1 MRFGRKYPNFLSI
14 MSKENKKQQIV
25 KHCVY
30 CGTRIE
36 ENKIYCPKC
45 GKLVVKI
52 EPSKEKRRLQKI
64 EAKPPQKKIVSRKCS
79 SCGSIVNSSVLEQCP
94 ICNTKLEKIPKL
106 QKAKSSETHLNK
118 TGYVF
123 TNKKLVPEQR
133 FTIKKDTWNFR
144 EGISVFGN
152 SIMIYVVI
160 RLLITMLLT
169 LQLDS
174 SDPIDLNITTILL
187 SQIRDVIFGLYP
199 LWYIYSKKHNFQK
212 LRLNFKARP
221 FLIALLTGVIGSIG
235 LIIIDNFSSLLIQFM
250 YDSGINF
257 FDIFSYLANQSLVI
271 HNADLIWVIL
281 LMVIL
286 SLSAISTEL
295 VFRGVLHNTLKERF
309 ANDLL
314 GRSSVVFIIALIYS
328 VLFLLFTLPI
338 GIYFFLVNLMFFIFL
353 GILYEV
359 NKNIL
364 TTIIASIIYNIFYII
379 LIVYF

>member
-1 MRFGRKYPNFLSI
+1 MCFSRKYPNFLSI
-14 MSKENKKQQIV
+14 MSKENEKQQIV

-30 CGTRIE
+30 CGTQIE
-36 ENKIYCPKC
+36 ESKIYCPKC

-52 EPSKEKRRLQKI
+52 EPSKGT
-64 EAKPPQKKIVSRKCS
+64 KPPQKKTVSRKCS
-79 SCGSIVNSSVLEQCP
+79 GCGSIITSSVLEQCP

-106 QKAKSSETHLNK
+106 QKTQSSETHLNK

-123 TNKKLVPEQR
+123 TNKKLVPEQK
-133 FTIKKDTWNFR
+133 FIIKKETWNFR

-152 SIMIYVVI
+152 SLMVYIII

-169 LQLDS
+169 LQLES

-187 SQIRDVIFGLYP
+187 SQIPDVLFGLYP
-199 LWYIYSKKHNFQK
+199 VWYIYSKKHNFQK

-221 FLIALLTGVIGSIG
+221 FLIALLIGVIGSIG
-235 LIIIDNFSSLLIQFM
+235 LVIIDNFSSLLIQFM
-250 YDSGINF
+250 YDSGIDF

-271 HNADLIWVIL
+271 QNADLIWVIL

-295 VFRGVLHNTLKERF
+295 VFRGVLHNTLKKRF
-309 ANDLL
+309 DNNLL
-314 GRSSVVFIIALIYS
+314 GRSSVIFINALIYS

-338 GIYFFLVNLMFFIFL
+338 GIYFFLVNFIVFMFL
-353 GILYEV
+353 GILYEA

-364 TTIIASIIYNIFYII
+364 TTITASIIYNIVIVI

>member
-1 MRFGRKYPNFLSI
+1 MCFSRKYPNFLSI
-14 MSKENKKQQIV
+14 MSKENEKQQIV

-30 CGTRIE
+30 CGTQIE
-36 ENKIYCPKC
+36 ESKIYCPKC

-52 EPSKEKRRLQKI
+52 EPSKGT
-64 EAKPPQKKIVSRKCS
+64 KPPQKKTVSRKCS
-79 SCGSIVNSSVLEQCP
+79 GCGSIITSSVLEQCP

-106 QKAKSSETHLNK
+106 QKTQSSETHLNK

-123 TNKKLVPEQR
+123 TNKKLVPEQK
-133 FTIKKDTWNFR
+133 FIIKKETWNFR

-152 SIMIYVVI
+152 SLMVYIII

-169 LQLDS
+169 LQLES

-187 SQIRDVIFGLYP
+187 SQIPDVLFGLYP
-199 LWYIYSKKHNFQK
+199 VWYIYSKKHNFQK

-221 FLIALLTGVIGSIG
+221 FLIALLIGVIGSIG
-235 LIIIDNFSSLLIQFM
+235 LVIIDNFSSLLIQFM
-250 YDSGINF
+250 YDSGIDF

-271 HNADLIWVIL
+271 QNTDLIWVIL

-309 ANDLL
+309 DNNLL
-314 GRSSVVFIIALIYS
+314 GRSSVIFINALMYS

-338 GIYFFLVNLMFFIFL
+338 GIYFFLVNFMVFIFL
-353 GILYEV
+353 GILYEA

-364 TTIIASIIYNIFYII
+364 TTITASIIYNIAIVI

>member
-1 MRFGRKYPNFLSI
+1 
-14 MSKENKKQQIV
+14 MSKENGKQQIV

-30 CGTRIE
+30 CGARIE
-36 ENKIYCPKC
+36 ESKIYCPKC

-52 EPSKEKRRLQKI
+52 EPSKEKSRLQKI
-64 EAKPPQKKIVSRKCS
+64 GAQKKIVSRKCS
-79 SCGSIVNSSVLEQCP
+79 GCGSIITSSVLEQCP
-94 ICNTKLEKIPKL
+94 ICNAKLEKIPKL
-106 QKAKSSETHLNK
+106 QKAKSSETRLNQ

-133 FTIKKDTWNFR
+133 FIIKKETWNFR

-152 SIMIYVVI
+152 SLMAYIII
-160 RLLITMLLT
+160 RLLITMLLAF
-169 LQLDS
+169 QLDP

-187 SQIRDVIFGLYP
+187 SQIPDVIFGLYP

-212 LRLNFKARP
+212 LRLNFKA
-221 FLIALLTGVIGSIG
+221 S
-235 LIIIDNFSSLLIQFM
+235 NFSSILIKLM

-257 FDIFSYLANQSLVI
+257 FDILPYLANQSQVI
-271 HNADLIWVIL
+271 QNTDLIWIVL

-286 SLSAISTEL
+286 SISAISTEL

-309 ANDLL
+309 DNNLL

-328 VLFLLFTLPI
+328 VLFLIFTLPI
-338 GIYFFLVNLMFFIFL
+338 GIYFFLVNFMVFIFL

-364 TTIIASIIYNIFYII
+364 TTIIASIIYNIAII
-379 LIVYF
+379 VLILYF

>member
-1 MRFGRKYPNFLSI
+1 
-14 MSKENKKQQIV
+14 MSKENEKQQIV

-52 EPSKEKRRLQKI
+52 EPSKEKSRLQKI
-64 EAKPPQKKIVSRKCS
+64 GAKPPQKKIVSRKCS
-79 SCGSIVNSSVLEQCP
+79 GCGSIITSSVLEQCP
-94 ICNTKLEKIPKL
+94 ICNTKLEKIPQL
-106 QKAKSSETHLNK
+106 QEAKSSETPLIK

-123 TNKKLVPEQR
+123 TNKKLVPEQK
-133 FTIKKDTWNFR
+133 FIIKKDTWNFR

-152 SIMIYVVI
+152 SLMAYIIV
-160 RLLITMLLT
+160 RLLITMLLAFP
-169 LQLDS
+169 LDP
-174 SDPIDLNITTILL
+174 SDQIDLNITTILL
-187 SQIRDVIFGLYP
+187 SQIPDIIFGVYP

-221 FLIALLTGVIGSIG
+221 FLIALLTGIIGSIG
-235 LIIIDNFSSLLIQFM
+235 LIIIDNFSSLLIHFM
-250 YDSGINF
+250 YDSGIDF
-257 FDIFSYLANQSLVI
+257 FDIFSYLVEQSQVI
-271 HNADLIWVIL
+271 KSADLIWVIL

-309 ANDLL
+309 ENDLL
-314 GRSSVVFIIALIYS
+314 GRSSVVLIIALIYS
-328 VLFLLFTLPI
+328 VLFLFFTLPI

-364 TTIIASIIYNIFYII
+364 TTIIASIIYNIAFII
-379 LIVYF
+379 LIVWF

>member
-1 MRFGRKYPNFLSI
+1 
-14 MSKENKKQQIV
+14 MSKENEKQQIV

-36 ENKIYCPKC
+36 ESKIYCPKC

-52 EPSKEKRRLQKI
+52 EPSKEKSRLQKI
-64 EAKPPQKKIVSRKCS
+64 GAQKKIVSRKCS
-79 SCGSIVNSSVLEQCP
+79 GCGSIITSSVLEQCP
-94 ICNTKLEKIPKL
+94 ICNAKLEKIPKL
-106 QKAKSSETHLNK
+106 QKAKSSETRLNQ

-133 FTIKKDTWNFR
+133 FIIKKETWNFR

-152 SIMIYVVI
+152 SLMAYIII

-169 LQLDS
+169 LQLDP

-187 SQIRDVIFGLYP
+187 SQIPDVIFGLYP

-212 LRLNFKARP
+212 LRLNFKGRP

-235 LIIIDNFSSLLIQFM
+235 LVIIDNFSTLLIQFM
-250 YDSGINF
+250 YNSGINF
-257 FDIFSYLANQSLVI
+257 FDILPYLANQSQVI
-271 HNADLIWVIL
+271 QNTDLIWIVL

-309 ANDLL
+309 DNNLL

-338 GIYFFLVNLMFFIFL
+338 GIYFFLVNFMVFIFL

-364 TTIIASIIYNIFYII
+364 TTIIASIIYNIALII
-379 LIVYF
+379 IIMYF

>member
-1 MRFGRKYPNFLSI
+1 
-14 MSKENKKQQIV
+14 MSKDNEKQQIV

-36 ENKIYCPKC
+36 ESKIYCPKC

-52 EPSKEKRRLQKI
+52 EPSKEKSRLQKI
-64 EAKPPQKKIVSRKCS
+64 GAKPPQKKIVSRKCS
-79 SCGSIVNSSVLEQCP
+79 GCGSIITSSVLEQCP
-94 ICNTKLEKIPKL
+94 ICNAKLEKIPKL
-106 QKAKSSETHLNK
+106 QKAISSETRLNQ

-133 FTIKKDTWNFR
+133 FMIKKETWNFR

-152 SIMIYVVI
+152 SLMVYIVI

-169 LQLDS
+169 LQLEP
-174 SDPIDLNITTILL
+174 SDPIDLNVTTILL
-187 SQIRDVIFGLYP
+187 SQIPDVLFGLYP

-212 LRLNFKARP
+212 LKLNFKARP
-221 FLIALLTGVIGSIG
+221 FLIALFIGVIGSIG
-235 LIIIDNFSSLLIQFM
+235 LVIIDNFSSLLIQFM
-250 YDSGINF
+250 YDSGIDF
-257 FDIFSYLANQSLVI
+257 FDIFSYLYEQSLVI
-271 HNADLIWVIL
+271 QNADLIGVIL

-295 VFRGVLHNTLKERF
+295 VFRGVLHNTLNEHF
-309 ANDLL
+309 DNNLL
-314 GRSSVVFIIALIYS
+314 GRSSVVIIVALIYS
-328 VLFLLFTLPI
+328 VLFLFFTLPI
-338 GIYFFLVNLMFFIFL
+338 GIYFFLVNFMVFIFL

-364 TTIIASIIYNIFYII
+364 TTITASIFYNIAFII
-379 LIVYF
+379 LIVWF

>member
-1 MRFGRKYPNFLSI
+1 MCFSRKYPNFLSI
-14 MSKENKKQQIV
+14 MSKENEKQQIV

-30 CGTRIE
+30 CGTQIE
-36 ENKIYCPKC
+36 ESKIYCPKC

-52 EPSKEKRRLQKI
+52 EPSKGT
-64 EAKPPQKKIVSRKCS
+64 KPPQKKTVSRKCS
-79 SCGSIVNSSVLEQCP
+79 GCGSIITSSVLEQCP

-106 QKAKSSETHLNK
+106 QKTQSSETHLNK

-123 TNKKLVPEQR
+123 TNKKLVPEQK
-133 FTIKKDTWNFR
+133 FIIKKETWNFR

-152 SIMIYVVI
+152 SLMVYIII

-169 LQLDS
+169 LQLES

-187 SQIRDVIFGLYP
+187 SQIPDVLFGLYP
-199 LWYIYSKKHNFQK
+199 VWYIYSKKHNFQK

-221 FLIALLTGVIGSIG
+221 FLIALLIGVIGSIG
-235 LIIIDNFSSLLIQFM
+235 LVIIDNFSSLLIQFM
-250 YDSGINF
+250 YDSGIDF

-271 HNADLIWVIL
+271 QNTDLIWVIL

-309 ANDLL
+309 DNNLL
-314 GRSSVVFIIALIYS
+314 GRSSVIFINALIYS

-338 GIYFFLVNLMFFIFL
+338 GIYFFLVNFMVFIFL
-353 GILYEV
+353 GILYEA

-364 TTIIASIIYNIFYII
+364 TTITASIIYNIAIVI

>member
-14 MSKENKKQQIV
+14 MSKENEKQQIV

-30 CGTRIE
+30 CGALIE
-36 ENKIYCPKC
+36 ESKIYCPKC

-52 EPSKEKRRLQKI
+52 EPSKEKSRLQKI
-64 EAKPPQKKIVSRKCS
+64 GAKKPQKKIVSRKCS
-79 SCGSIVNSSVLEQCP
+79 GCGSIITSSVLEQCP
-94 ICNTKLEKIPKL
+94 ICNAKLEKIPKL
-106 QKAKSSETHLNK
+106 QKAKSSETRLNQ

-133 FTIKKDTWNFR
+133 FIIKKETWNFR
-144 EGISVFGN
+144 EGVSVFGN
-152 SIMIYVVI
+152 SLMVYIVI

-169 LQLDS
+169 LQLES
-174 SDPIDLNITTILL
+174 SDPIDLNIITILL
-187 SQIRDVIFGLYP
+187 SQIPDVLFGLYP

-212 LRLNFKARP
+212 LRINFQARP
-221 FLIALLTGVIGSIG
+221 FLMALLIGVIGSIG
-235 LIIIDNFSSLLIQFM
+235 LVIIDNFSSILIQFM
-250 YDSGINF
+250 YDSGLDF
-257 FDIFSYLANQSLVI
+257 FDIFSYLTSQSLVI
-271 HNADLIWVIL
+271 QNADLIWVIL

-309 ANDLL
+309 DNNLL
-314 GRSSVVFIIALIYS
+314 GRSSVIFIIALIYS

-338 GIYFFLVNLMFFIFL
+338 GIYFFLVNFMVFIFL

-364 TTIIASIIYNIFYII
+364 TTIIASIIYNIALII
-379 LIVYF
+379 IIMYF

>member
-1 MRFGRKYPNFLSI
+1 
-14 MSKENKKQQIV
+14 MSKENEKQQIV

-30 CGTRIE
+30 CGTQIE
-36 ENKIYCPKC
+36 ESKIYCPKC

-52 EPSKEKRRLQKI
+52 EPSKGT
-64 EAKPPQKKIVSRKCS
+64 KPPQKKTVSRKCS
-79 SCGSIVNSSVLEQCP
+79 GCGSIITSSVLEQCP
-94 ICNTKLEKIPKL
+94 ICNTKLEKVPKL
-106 QKAKSSETHLNK
+106 QKTQSSETHLNK

-123 TNKKLVPEQR
+123 TNKKLVPEQK
-133 FTIKKDTWNFR
+133 FIIKKETWNFR

-152 SIMIYVVI
+152 SLMVYIII

-169 LQLDS
+169 LQLES
-174 SDPIDLNITTILL
+174 SDPIDLNFTTILL
-187 SQIRDVIFGLYP
+187 SQIPDVLFGLYP

-221 FLIALLTGVIGSIG
+221 FLIALLIGVIGSIG
-235 LIIIDNFSSLLIQFM
+235 LVIIDNFSSLLIQFM
-250 YDSGINF
+250 YDSGIDF

-271 HNADLIWVIL
+271 QNADLIWVIL

-309 ANDLL
+309 DNNLL
-314 GRSSVVFIIALIYS
+314 GRSSVIFIVALIYS

-338 GIYFFLVNLMFFIFL
+338 GIYFFLVNFMVFIFL
-353 GILYEV
+353 GILYES

-364 TTIIASIIYNIFYII
+364 TTIFASIIYNFALII
-379 LIVYF
+379 LIVCF

>member
-1 MRFGRKYPNFLSI
+1 
-14 MSKENKKQQIV
+14 MSKENEKQQIV

-52 EPSKEKRRLQKI
+52 EPSKEKSRLQKI
-64 EAKPPQKKIVSRKCS
+64 GAKPPQKKIVSRKCS
-79 SCGSIVNSSVLEQCP
+79 GCGSIITSSVLEQCP
-94 ICNTKLEKIPKL
+94 ICNTKLEKIPEL
-106 QKAKSSETHLNK
+106 QKAKSRETPLIK

-123 TNKKLVPEQR
+123 TNKKLVPEQK
-133 FTIKKDTWNFR
+133 FIIKKDTWNFR

-152 SIMIYVVI
+152 SLMAYIII
-160 RLLITMLLT
+160 RLLITMLLAFP
-169 LQLDS
+169 LDP

-187 SQIRDVIFGLYP
+187 SQIPDIIFGVYP

-221 FLIALLTGVIGSIG
+221 FIIALLIGGIGSIG
-235 LIIIDNFSSLLIQFM
+235 LIIIDNFSSLLIRFM
-250 YDSGINF
+250 YDSGISF
-257 FDIFSYLANQSLVI
+257 FDIFSYLDEQSLVLQ
-271 HNADLIWVIL
+271 NADLIWVIL

-295 VFRGVLHNTLKERF
+295 VFRGVLHNTLTERF
-309 ANDLL
+309 ENDLL
-314 GRSSVVFIIALIYS
+314 GRSSVIFIIALIYS
-328 VLFLLFTLPI
+328 VLFLFFTLPI
-338 GIYFFLVNLMFFIFL
+338 GIYFFLVNLIFFIFL

-364 TTIIASIIYNIFYII
+364 TTITASIIYNIALII

>member
-1 MRFGRKYPNFLSI
+1 
-14 MSKENKKQQIV
+14 MSKENEKQQIV

-52 EPSKEKRRLQKI
+52 EPSKEKSRLQKI
-64 EAKPPQKKIVSRKCS
+64 GAKPPQKKIASRKCS
-79 SCGSIVNSSVLEQCP
+79 GCGSIITSSVLEQCP
-94 ICNTKLEKIPKL
+94 ICNTKLEMIPQL
-106 QKAKSSETHLNK
+106 QKAKSSEKPLIK

-123 TNKKLVPEQR
+123 TNKKLVPEQK
-133 FTIKKDTWNFR
+133 FIIKKDTWNFR

-152 SIMIYVVI
+152 SLMAYIII
-160 RLLITMLLT
+160 RLLITMLLAFS
-169 LQLDS
+169 LDT

-187 SQIRDVIFGLYP
+187 SQIPDIIFGVYP

-221 FLIALLTGVIGSIG
+221 FIIALLIGGIGSIG
-235 LIIIDNFSSLLIQFM
+235 LIIIDNFSSLLIRFM
-250 YDSGINF
+250 YDSGISF
-257 FDIFSYLANQSLVI
+257 FDIFSYLDEQSLVLQ
-271 HNADLIWVIL
+271 NADLIWVIL

-295 VFRGVLHNTLKERF
+295 IFRGVLHNTLKVRF
-309 ANDLL
+309 ENDLL
-314 GRSSVVFIIALIYS
+314 GRSSVIFIIALIYS
-328 VLFLLFTLPI
+328 VLFLFFTLPI
-338 GIYFFLVNLMFFIFL
+338 GIYFFLVNLIFFIFL

-364 TTIIASIIYNIFYII
+364 TTITASIIYNIALII

>member
-1 MRFGRKYPNFLSI
+1 M
-14 MSKENKKQQIV
+14 
-25 KHCVY
+25 
-30 CGTRIE
+30 
-36 ENKIYCPKC
+36 
-45 GKLVVKI
+45 
-52 EPSKEKRRLQKI
+52 
-64 EAKPPQKKIVSRKCS
+64 
-79 SCGSIVNSSVLEQCP
+79 
-94 ICNTKLEKIPKL
+94 
-106 QKAKSSETHLNK
+106 
-118 TGYVF
+118 
-123 TNKKLVPEQR
+123 PEQR

-187 SQIRDVIFGLYP
+187 SQIPDVIFGLYP

-221 FLIALLTGVIGSIG
+221 FLIALLIGVIGSIG
-235 LIIIDNFSSLLIQFM
+235 LVIIDNFSSLLIQFM

-257 FDIFSYLANQSLVI
+257 FDIFSYLDEQSLVI
-271 HNADLIWVIL
+271 QNAGLIWVIL
-281 LMVIL
+281 LMVTL

-309 ANDLL
+309 ANDFL
-314 GRSSVVFIIALIYS
+314 GRSSVIFIIALIYS
-328 VLFLLFTLPI
+328 VLFLFFTLPI
-338 GIYFFLVNLMFFIFL
+338 GIYFFLVNLMAFIFL

-364 TTIIASIIYNIFYII
+364 TTITASIIYNITLII